1 MATVFKKTFTK
12 PLPQGAEA
20 FTRKGESFARW
31 TDGKG
36 KTRTEKVTTGRDGT
50 PRLLIEADT
59 WTAKFRDGAGIIREV
74 ATGCHD
80 ETAARNVLA
89 ELVKRRE
96 NVKSGIVTAAQD
108 AVIDFQAT
116 PISGHVDA
124 YLIHLATKTSDAH
137 RENVAR
143 NLRRIVADC
152 KFERLAHLDR
162 SAVESWMIRKQAEG
176 MGART
181 RNTHRAAIIA
191 FGNWCVESRRLA
203 VNPLARLCK
212 ADEKADC
219 RRQRRALTEQE
230 LVALLEVAQRRPLL
244 DAMTI
249 RRGEH
254 KGEAA
259 AKLKPQT
266 VARLEMLGRERG
278 LTYKTLVLTGLR
290 KGELASLT
298 VGQLELD
305 GPMPHAT
312 LRAADEKNR
321 QGSKIPLRA
330 DLAAD
335 LRAWLA
341 DKLAAA
347 QADAL
352 VPTERNH
359 NGPPTP
365 AAARLPANTPLFN
378 VPAALVLILD
388 RDMAMAGIP
397 KVDERGRTVDVHAL
411 RTTTGTHLSKAGVT
425 PRTAQAV
432 MRHST
437 LDLTMNTY
445 TDPRLLDVAGALD
458 ALPDLPLTNGQDA
471 QELRKTGTTG
481 GPAWPETTYGAPK
494 SAAKAGV
501 RESAA
506 GKQRTCVSTSLAPT
520 LAPTSYKSSTTGA
533 TADETAGRK
542 AWASDRGGR
551 AGNPCNTNAKRPQS
565 FADNGRRQ
573 QRAKGVEP
581 STASLEGWRSS
592 H

>member
-1 MATVFKKTFTK
+1 MATVLKKTFTK
-12 PLPQGAEA
+12 PMPEGAEL
-20 FTRKGESFARW
+20 FTRKGGQFARW

-36 KTRTEKVTTGRDGT
+36 RTRTERVTTGKDGS

-59 WTAKFRDGAGIIREV
+59 WTAKYRNGSGLVCEV

-96 NVKSGIVTAAQD
+96 NVKSGITTAAQD
-108 AVIDFQAT
+108 AVIDHQGT
-116 PISGHVDA
+116 PISEHVDA

-143 NLRRIVADC
+143 NLRRIVAEC
-152 KFERLAHLDR
+152 KFGRLAHLDR

-181 RNTHRAAIIA
+181 RNTHRAAIVA
-191 FGNWCVESRRLA
+191 FANWCVESRRLT
-203 VNPLARLCK
+203 VNPLVRLVK

-290 KGELASLT
+290 RGELGSLS

-305 GPMPHAT
+305 EPMPYAVLHAG
-312 LRAADEKNR
+312 DEKNR

-347 QADAL
+347 Q
-352 VPTERNH
+352 E
-359 NGPPTP
+359 
-365 AAARLPANTPLFN
+365 AAQRRGDTIPARLPADTPLFN

-388 RDMAMAGIP
+388 RDLAGAGIA
-397 KVDERGRTVDVHAL
+397 KCDDRGRTVDVHAL
-411 RTTTGTHLSKAGVT
+411 RHTTGTHLSKAGVT

-437 LDLTMNTY
+437 LNLTMNCY

-458 ALPDLPLTNGQDA
+458 ALPDLPLASGHDA

-481 GPAWPETTYGAPK
+481 GPAWPGTTYDRPK
-494 SAAKAGV
+494 TAAQTPEIEPAT
-501 RESAA
+501 
-506 GKQRTCVSTSLAPT
+506 GKQRTYVPTSLAPT
-520 LAPTSYKSSTTGA
+520 LAPTSYKSSKSGA
-533 TADETAGRK
+533 TADKTASRK
-542 AWASDRGGR
+542 AWASGSGGR
-551 AGNPCNTNAKRPQS
+551 AGNPCNINAKRPLS
-565 FADNGRRQ
+565 FSDNGRRQ